1 MADDETTPSATLG
14 KGRMEAFSDGVL
26 AIAITLLVLDVA
38 IRPPGS
44 PIHQFLRG
52 WPSYLAY
59 LVSFL
64 TIGGAWIAHHG
75 LTDSLD
81 RVDRIFLRLN
91 LLFLLA
97 VSFLPFPT
105 RLVADAMEKTTSWQ
119 RMAAVV
125 YGCTLLAI
133 RLLFAALSAYVR
145 RAHLRSPGVDDPDFD
160 GGPKEVPIR
169 RRRLPRD
176 DLAQPPRAN
185 RGDRALLRHRRGH
198 DRALPNSGPRNI
210 PGTSP
215 ISTAGVSPLPF
226 GDTAKV
232 G

>member
-1 MADDETTPSATLG
+1 VGDEDEIPATGATLG
-14 KGRMEAFSDGVL
+14 KGRTEAFSDGVL

-44 PIHQFLRG
+44 PLHQFLHG

-64 TIGGAWIAHHG
+64 TIGGAWIIHHG
-75 LTDSLD
+75 LTDSMD

-105 RLVADAMEKTTSWQ
+105 RLVADALEKSTSWQ

-125 YGCTLLAI
+125 YRLTLLAI
-133 RLLFAALSAYVR
+133 RLLFTALSAYVR
-145 RAHLRSPGVDDPDFD
+145 RAHLRSPGVDDPDLQDARKKFRFAV
-160 GGPKEVPIR
+160 GAYVTTII
-169 RRRLPRD
+169 L
-176 DLAQPPRAN
+176 
-185 RGDRALLRHRRGH
+185 ALLVPLVAIVLYFAIALVMIVPFHAVT
-198 DRALPNSGPRNI
+198 RA
-210 PGTSP
+210 
-215 ISTAGVSPLPF
+215 VF
-226 GDTAKV
+226 GKRSA
-232 G
+232 